1 MEFFVNGIILF
12 NLWFKTYLFY
22 SYSQETPRISG
33 FFSISFRLYI
43 SLLLFLLPETV
54 CLSDGSISF
63 YVINIS
69 TTRVG
74 LNHLKVE
81 DREYDI
87 SLIKKICLT
96 ISLQK
101 ISSIHKRPHPP
112 KNHWSNFSFPEFAR
126 ACKQTSLLHQ
136 LILDIQ
142 SILESKPIF
151 GHSQAKNFRSTFNF
165 HKFVQHG
172 KNQVI
177 LSICSKDKVDLKIL

>member
-63 YVINIS
+63 YVI
-69 TTRVG
+69 
-74 LNHLKVE
+74 NHLKVE

-151 GHSQAKNFRSTFNF
+151 AHSQAKNFRSTFNF